1 MEMLETTDKIAPRS
15 VVRHRPIGDASKGDI
30 GITPVAQRAH
40 RLRPAQADA
49 DKSTEVSEWQRTEDT
64 KGAGTSPSKQRASA
78 SKGTDKKPLP
88 NLPRTKTQEVT
99 GNRLRHAHPLLYLGL
114 GMLAMLGLWTAA
126 MGISTWAGTTI
137 NNIRYG
143 YPRTYQVDAY
153 VGHDETPGS
162 PSHFIALN
170 LHGRIEVIEMP
181 GGNAANARIF
191 TGPQLFGSGNDLVPV
206 TLSFTDVLGN
216 HKLDMVIN
224 VQGTQIVYINDKGTF
239 RQPLPGERNQV
250 EQFLQHYHP

>member
-15 VVRHRPIGDASKGDI
+15 VVRHRPIGEVGREDT

-40 RLRPAQADA
+40 RSRPVQADS
-49 DKSTEVSEWQRTEDT
+49 DKDVEVSEWQRTKDE
-64 KGAGTSPSKQRASA
+64 KGTATFPSRQRSSAGTS
-78 SKGTDKKPLP
+78 KKSLP
-88 NLPRTKTQEVT
+88 NLPRPRTQTVT

-114 GMLAMLGLWTAA
+114 GMLAMLGLWTMA
-126 MGISTWAGTTI
+126 MGIGAWAGTTI

-206 TLSFTDVLGN
+206 TLSFADVLGN

-239 RQPLPGERNQV
+239 RQPLPSEHDQV
-250 EQFLQHYHP
+250 QQFLQQHHP

>member
-1 MEMLETTDKIAPRS
+1 MAMLETTDKIAPRS
-15 VVRHRPIGDASKGDI
+15 VVRHRPIGDTGRQGNE

-40 RLRPAQADA
+40 RPRPAQADT
-49 DKSTEVSEWQRTEDT
+49 DKGVEVAEWKRAGDKEEIRTIPTRSHTD
-64 KGAGTSPSKQRASA
+64 AGT
-78 SKGTDKKPLP
+78 GKKPLP
-88 NLPRTKTQEVT
+88 AKARAKAQGKS
-99 GNRLRHAHPLLYLGL
+99 GNRLLHAHPLLYLGL

-126 MGISTWAGTTI
+126 MGISNWAGTTI

-170 LHGRIEVIEMP
+170 LHGHIEVIEMP
-181 GGNAANARIF
+181 GGNAASARIF
-191 TGPQLFGSGNDLVPV
+191 TGPQLFGPGNDLVPV
-206 TLSFTDVLGN
+206 TLSFADVLGN
-216 HKLDMVIN
+216 HKLDMIIN

-239 RQPLPGERNQV
+239 RPPLPGERDQV
-250 EQFLQHYHP
+250 QQFLQHYHP

>member
-15 VVRHRPIGDASKGDI
+15 VVRHRPIGDAGKQGNES
-30 GITPVAQRAH
+30 ITPVAQRAH
-40 RLRPAQADA
+40 RPRPVQADT
-49 DKSTEVSEWQRTEDT
+49 DKSVEVSEWQRTKDGEGT
-64 KGAGTSPSKQRASA
+64 KVTPTRQRASA
-78 SKGTDKKPLP
+78 GADKKPLP
-88 NLPRTKTQEVT
+88 NKSNAKTQSVA
-99 GNRLRHAHPLLYLGL
+99 GHPWRHVHPLLYLGL

-170 LHGRIEVIEMP
+170 LHGHVEVIEMP
-181 GGNAANARIF
+181 GGNVANARIF
-191 TGPQLFGSGNDLVPV
+191 TGPQIFGSGNDLVPV
-206 TLSFTDVLGN
+206 TLSFADVLGN

-239 RQPLPGERNQV
+239 RQPLPTEHNQV